1 MTTLVFPPTIAD
13 QLLGLLRLDVETGAV
28 LLARRFV
35 TPRGDSRLLA
45 TEIFPVPD
53 SAYERRT
60 AFELLISSSG
70 YAPPL
75 ARAEERGAVPIWLHT
90 HPGEGSS
97 PMPSR
102 HDLVVDQQLG
112 PLFRFRANSPYYGSL
127 ILSPDRGSLAFSGHL
142 EGESDRVM
150 IDRIWCVGARLWLV
164 REHPAGDAD
173 LHPIFDRNIRAFG
186 GGVQRVL
193 NSLHVAV
200 VGCGGTGSAVA
211 EQLVRLGVRHLV
223 VVDPDELS
231 DSNLT
236 RVYGSTLADVGRP
249 KVDVLADH
257 LRAIAPDAHVERL
270 NSKITLLPTARAL
283 TDADVI
289 FGCTDDN
296 AGRLVLSRLAT
307 YMLTPVIDC
316 GVILTS
322 DVAGRLDG
330 IHGRVTVLYPG
341 AACLVCRDRV
351 DFARAASEGL
361 TPAEHARRVGEGYA
375 PALGGIEP
383 AVVPFTTAV
392 AAQAVAELLERLTG
406 YGPTPVPNE
415 VLLRMHEREISAN
428 LATPRER
435 HYCHPSAGKLG
446 LGETDPF
453 LEQTWP
459 SRIDAETG

>member
-1 MTTLVFPPTIAD
+1 MTTLVLPPTIAD
-13 QLLGLLRLDVETGAV
+13 QLLGLLGLEVETGAV
-28 LLARRFV
+28 LLARRV
-35 TPRGDSRLLA
+35 LTPRGNLRLLA
-45 TEIFPVPD
+45 TELFLVPD
-53 SAYERRT
+53 AAYERRT
-60 AFELLISSSG
+60 GFELLISSSG
-70 YAPPL
+70 YVPPL

-90 HPGEGSS
+90 HPGDGSS
-97 PMPSR
+97 PMPSQ
-102 HDLVVDQQLG
+102 HDLEVDKQLG

-127 ILSPDRGSLAFSGHL
+127 IISPDRGSMAFSGHL
-142 EGESDRVM
+142 RGESDGLT
-150 IDRIWCVGARLWLV
+150 IDRIWCVGPRFWLV
-164 REHPAGDAD
+164 REHSSVDGD

-193 NSLHVAV
+193 NSLRVAI

-211 EQLVRLGVRHLV
+211 EQLVRLGVRDFI

-231 DSNLT
+231 DSNVT

-249 KVDVLADH
+249 KVDVIADH
-257 LRAIAPDAHVERL
+257 LLAIAPDVRVDRL
-270 NSKITLLPTARAL
+270 NSKITLLPTARVL
-283 TDADVI
+283 TDADII

-322 DVAGRLDG
+322 DVAGHLDG
-330 IHGRVTVLYPG
+330 IHGRVTILYPG

-361 TPAEHARRVGEGYA
+361 TPAEHARREGEGYA

-392 AAQAVAELLERLTG
+392 AAQAVAELLERLTS
-406 YGPTPVPNE
+406 YGQTPVPNE
-415 VLLRMHEREISAN
+415 ILLRMHEREVSGNVAI
-428 LATPRER
+428 PREL
-435 HYCHPSAGKLG
+435 HYCHGNVGKLG

-459 SRIDAETG
+459 S